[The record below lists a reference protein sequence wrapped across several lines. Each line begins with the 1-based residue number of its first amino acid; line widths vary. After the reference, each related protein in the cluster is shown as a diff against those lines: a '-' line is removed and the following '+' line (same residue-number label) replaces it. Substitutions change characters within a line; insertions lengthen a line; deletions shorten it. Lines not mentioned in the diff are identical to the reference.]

1 MELVGSSF
9 SIHATSIAA
18 ATSAPAQAA
27 PAKHHFSFGDFLD
40 IINPLQ
46 HLPVVSTLYRA
57 VTHDTIDTPEKLVGD
72 ALYGGP
78 LGLLSSLAD
87 TGFQSATGKSF
98 GDTVLSWLSGPH
110 ETPTA
115 VAKADVTPTPAQAAA
130 QAPAP
135 TQTPAPEQALAQ
147 SLTQSGIDPA
157 LQQRALFA
165 YRRTVSAL
173 AE

>member
-46 HLPVVSTLYRA
+46 HLPVVGTLYRA

-98 GDTVLSWLSGPH
+98 GDTVLSWLVGPR
-110 ETPTA
+110 ETEPTA
-115 VAKADVTPTPAQAAA
+115 VAKADVTPTPT
-130 QAPAP
+130 PA
-135 TQTPAPEQALAQ
+135 TAEAPEQALAQ

-157 LQQRALFA
+157 LQQRALLA
-165 YRRTVSAL
+165 YRRTISAL